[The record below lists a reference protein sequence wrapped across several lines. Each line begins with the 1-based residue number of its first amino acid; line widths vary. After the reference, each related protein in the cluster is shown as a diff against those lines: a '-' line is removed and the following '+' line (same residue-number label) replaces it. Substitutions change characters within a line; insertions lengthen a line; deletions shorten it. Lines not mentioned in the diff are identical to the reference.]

1 MSLGVVVAGL
11 AAVLIVNRLFA
22 PEPTHIT
29 RFVETEGSSA
39 TSFDVVRHRLAAGF
53 RQVGE
58 SPASLIPLVGLP
70 VVLWAGLRDG
80 RLSRALAAARPW
92 REVLIV
98 LVVAEGVGF
107 LVNDTGMAAAA
118 PSFLY
123 AVAVLAYPSLAG
135 TAREGEAAGAARSSV
150 HVR

>member
-1 MSLGVVVAGL
+1 M
-11 AAVLIVNRLFA
+11 NRLFA

-29 RFVETEGSSA
+29 RFVETGGSSA
-39 TSFDVVRHRLAAGF
+39 ASGLDVIRHRLAAGF

-58 SPASLIPLVGLP
+58 SPASLIPLIGLP
-70 VVLWAGLRDG
+70 G
-80 RLSRALAAARPW
+80 RPVGRPPRPGALGRALAAARPW

-98 LVVAEGVGF
+98 LVVGAGVGF

-135 TAREGEAAGAARSSV
+135 PARRTGAGRGGAARGACPMMGT
-150 HVR
+150 